1 MLHSSSADSMLKWD
15 CKIVCGV
22 WTSHINYLWKDQVC
36 TYCSSMGLSS
46 GVDLHCM
53 TIFLVIQLDNKTQAE
68 CIKCLLVPTYW
79 RHVYC
84 VQARVLDIIFLMLT
98 FYLILS
104 VSSLEWCLC
113 EVIKAVFQQWS
124 GMQPSVS
131 SLSLI
136 RPQDEQP
143 SITEFIFSLSTE
155 LHYSPSVQ
163 HQPCYRLPHTP
174 LSVTEQYSEV

>member
-1 MLHSSSADSMLKWD
+1 MLHSSSSLWN
-15 CKIVCGV
+15 CL
-22 WTSHINYLWKDQVC
+22 WTSHINYLWTDQVC
-36 TYCSSMGLSS
+36 TCKYCSSMGLSS

-53 TIFLVIQLDNKTQAE
+53 TIFLVIQFISIDNKTQAE

-84 VQARVLDIIFLMLT
+84 VQARVFDIIFLMLT
-98 FYLILS
+98 LYLILS

-131 SLSLI
+131 SLSVI

-143 SITEFIFSLSTE
+143 SITE